1 MKFSKFLLG
10 GAACAA
16 LLFLSG
22 CDDALKED
30 ESKKI
35 DVEFAE
41 ASISIPAGG
50 TSEVLL
56 KVEPVTRAKEVTV
69 EVADEGVVSIE
80 NREITD
86 EGVLL
91 TLVSHSISST
101 TIYAIHPDLEDVQEC
116 TVTVTPIA
124 LTGISLKETEI
135 TLNVREQKTLSPVL
149 TPDNV
154 TSPTLLWKSEDIS
167 IAKVEGGV
175 VTGVKEGETVVTV
188 SSGEFSASCKVVVNA
203 IPVSSLKLLYENK
216 EIAEGET
223 ISFLVGEQIK
233 INAEILPEDATYR
246 KVGKWILRDSD
257 PVDTTSFY
265 ISGSETGIYVTG
277 KRQGRTSVTAR
288 IDVPGQENPLIKT
301 VELKILPKAVPT
313 SDPKIGDYF
322 YSDGTWSDGGLL
334 GYETVDGIEYPLW
347 NPTKPEPISGK
358 KVIGIV
364 FSTDPTRISE
374 TERNKGFTHGLVL
387 CTKAAHAPV
396 TDDPKVDHTLD
407 YWTKFTLD
415 ESFSSSQALNYL
427 DKGVYAS
434 SYYNDIE
441 GYDATHGMFNEFHD
455 PTVET
460 SPISQYPAIDWVMR
474 GFDPAPA
481 ETSGWYVPSSGQLWD
496 FFANLGGDE
505 IRLFLDEYKGQ
516 QIDLSCEY
524 KSFLHINND
533 PMSILNYHWSPIPDS
548 MKELPRDEVRN
559 ETRTGEDK
567 KYFTYSTRVYQ
578 FITCSLYDFEHV
590 RMFWLATSLNSYVN
604 KEGQTD
610 KFGGDFLP
618 YLESINR
625 EMSCYP
631 VLSF

>member
-1 MKFSKFLLG
+1 MKLSKFLLG

-364 FSTDPTRISE
+364 FSTDPMRISE
-374 TERNKGFTHGLVL
+374 TERNLGFTHGLVL
-387 CTKAAHAPV
+387 CTKSAHASGA
-396 TDDPKVDHTLD
+396 KE
-407 YWTKFTLD
+407 TKFSFVD
-415 ESFSSSQALNYL
+415 SFSDSQALRYL
-427 DKGVYAS
+427 DRGVNAS

-460 SPISQYPAIDWVMR
+460 SPISQFPAIDWVMR

-505 IRLFLDEYKGQ
+505 IRMFLDEYKSQ
-516 QIDLSCEY
+516 QIDLSYEY
-524 KSFLHINND
+524 ESFLHINND
-533 PMSILNYHWSPIPDS
+533 PMAILDYHWAPIPDG
-548 MKELPRDEVRN
+548 MKDFPSSEVRK

-567 KYFTYSTRVYQ
+567 KYFDYSSRVYQ
-578 FITCSLYDFEHV
+578 FMTCSLYDLECV
-590 RMFWLATSLNSYVN
+590 RMFWIATSLNSYVN
-604 KEGQTD
+604 KAGQTE

-625 EMSCYP
+625 EMNCYP

>member
-1 MKFSKFLLG
+1 M
-10 GAACAA
+10 
-16 LLFLSG
+16 
-22 CDDALKED
+22 
-30 ESKKI
+30 
-35 DVEFAE
+35 EFAE
-41 ASISIPAGG
+41 ASVSIPAGG
-50 TSEVLL
+50 TSVALL
-56 KVEPVTRAKEVTV
+56 KVEPVTKAGEVTV
-69 EVADEGVVSIE
+69 EVADESVVSIG
-80 NREITD
+80 NKEITD
-86 EGVLL
+86 EGILL
-91 TLVSHSISST
+91 SLVSHSISST
-101 TIYAIHPDLEDVQEC
+101 TIYAIHPDLEDVPEC

-124 LTGISLKETEI
+124 LTGISLKEAEI

-154 TSPTLLWKSEDIS
+154 TSPTLLWKSENAS

-175 VTGVKEGETVVTV
+175 VTGIKEGETVVTV

-277 KRQGRTSVTAR
+277 KRQGRTSVAAR

-334 GYETVDGIEYPLW
+334 GYETVDGIAYPLW
-347 NPTKPEPISGK
+347 NPKKPEPISGK
-358 KVIGIV
+358 KVIGII
-364 FSTDPTRISE
+364 FQTDATRISE
-374 TERNKGFTHGLVL
+374 TERGKGFTHGLVL
-387 CTKAAHAPV
+387 CTKSAHAPDA
-396 TDDPKVDHTLD
+396 TE
-407 YWTKFTLD
+407 TKFSFA
-415 ESFSSSQALNYL
+415 ESLSSSQALRYL
-427 DKGVYAS
+427 DRGVNAS

-460 SPISQYPAIDWVMR
+460 SPISQFPAIDWVMR

-505 IRLFLDEYKGQ
+505 IRLFLDGYKGQ
-516 QIDLSCEY
+516 QIDLSYEY
-524 KSFLHINND
+524 KSLLHINND
-533 PMSILNYHWSPIPDS
+533 PMAILGYHWAPIPDS
-548 MKELPRDEVRN
+548 MKELPSSDER
-559 ETRTGEDK
+559 EESRIDEDK
-567 KYFTYSTRVYQ
+567 KYFRYKSKVYQ
-578 FITCSLYDFEHV
+578 FLTCSLYEFETV
-590 RMFWLATSLNSYVN
+590 RIFWLATSLNSYVN
-604 KEGQTD
+604 KDGQTE

-618 YLESINR
+618 YAESINR
-625 EMSCYP
+625 EMNCYP